1 MLSLDF
7 RKNPKF
13 FSVAFATS
21 TECYSQPC
29 YM

>member
-7 RKNPKF
+7 RNNPKF
-13 FSVAFATS
+13 SSVVFAPF